1 MNRKISLS
9 LNVDPDQKG
18 KRIDVVV
25 AKAFPEFSRSHLQK
39 FIKDGDLKLNG
50 KETKAKKIL
59 KGNELIEIKATEA
72 AQTSD
77 KPEKIDLEILFQD
90 KDILIVNKQPGLVVH
105 PGAGN
110 RSGTLVNGLINYD
123 SKLAYLP
130 RAGIVHRLDKNT
142 SGLMVVS
149 RNERSYLHL
158 VEQLQ
163 QRTVMRKYY
172 ALVVGE
178 PASGGI
184 IEKPIGR
191 HPKFRTKQAVVKTGR
206 EAITRYK
213 TIKKINGYSLLEVSL
228 KTGRTHQIRVHLSY
242 LGFPII
248 GDSVYGGRKR
258 YAKGTSDQLRLV
270 IDNFKRQALHA
281 RSLTL
286 EHPSTNELMSFTS
299 DLPKDMTLLMNALK
313 KNE

>member
-18 KRIDVVV
+18 QRIDVVV

-59 KGNELIEIKATEA
+59 KGNELIEIKATETT
-72 AQTSD
+72 QTSD

-90 KDILIVNKQPGLVVH
+90 KDIIIVNKQPGLVVH

-158 VEQLQ
+158 VEQLK

-172 ALVVGE
+172 ALVMGE

-184 IEKPIGR
+184 VEKPIGR

-213 TIKKINGYSLLEVSL
+213 TIKRINGYSLLEVSL

-248 GDSVYGGRKR
+248 GDSVYGSRKK
-258 YAKGTSDQLRLV
+258 YAKGTPDKLRLV

-299 DLPKDMTLLMNALK
+299 GLPKDMTLLMNALK

>member
-18 KRIDVVV
+18 QRIDVVV

-59 KGNELIEIKATEA
+59 KGNELIEIRATET

-90 KDILIVNKQPGLVVH
+90 KDIIIVNKQPGLVVH

-158 VEQLQ
+158 VEQL
-163 QRTVMRKYY
+163 
-172 ALVVGE
+172 
-178 PASGGI
+178 
-184 IEKPIGR
+184 IGR

-213 TIKKINGYSLLEVSL
+213 TIKRINGYSLLEVSL

-242 LGFPII
+242 LDFPII
-248 GDSVYGGRKR
+248 GDSVYGGRKK

-281 RSLTL
+281 KSLTL

-313 KNE
+313 ENE